1 MIDNVHDDNDE
12 TPLSSGNQ
20 HVTLHT
26 TYGTRA
32 LPRYF
37 GKMTFKKNGKKSQ

>member
-1 MIDNVHDDNDE
+1 MIDNVRDDNDE

-20 HVTLHT
+20 HVMLHA
-26 TYGTRA
+26 TYSTRA

-37 GKMTFKKNGKKSQ
+37 GKMTFKKNGKKCQ